1 MLNLIYTFISSLQM
15 GGNGEAPTITYRVN
29 DWSIKKKVHQTESF
43 IPLGAHPK
51 HRLKKNGMLILPKTS
66 I

>member
-1 MLNLIYTFISSLQM
+1 M

-29 DWSIKKKVHQTESF
+29 DWSIKKKVHQTETF